1 MAFNETIRLNLTIKY
16 FSIKF
21 YCKMLV
27 CLSLFAVAMSPFSSL
42 LPKFTFENICAWCC
56 TAVCIL
62 AITVI
67 VQIWRR
73 NQFYDIFT
81 SPPTEIL
88 RHWINLISN
97 NLLWGA
103 AAQQPQTALLLSE
116 LSSSLNVAVKLLPS
130 GLKDI
135 IFPALFSAKT
145 YLYAVWI
152 WVEWKQMTSVHSE
165 KWLEMSPRPM

>member
-27 CLSLFAVAMSPFSSL
+27 CLSLFAVAMSPLSSL

-56 TAVCIL
+56 TAVCVMCIL

-103 AAQQPQTALLLSE
+103 AAQQPSNPRPLCSSE

-152 WVEWKQMTSVHSE
+152 
-165 KWLEMSPRPM
+165 